1 MSECVFE
8 TGLKEECG
16 VFGIF
21 NTDDNCSAE
30 NIYLG
35 LHSLQHRG
43 QEACGIYCAGD
54 DNFFKIHKG
63 EGLVHNVFNDK
74 ILQEMNGKSG
84 IGHVRYST
92 FGGSSY
98 NNIQPFMFFYGDKN
112 FGLCHNGNIVNSKE
126 LKSMLESQGSIFQA
140 TSDTEVIAHL
150 IHRKGFDNPLQAI
163 KESLN
168 LVVGAFVFL
177 FLIDGNIYCARDKN
191 GLRPLSIGMKENGA
205 YVVASES
212 CALQAVGARHI
223 RDLEPGE
230 VIEISSKGIVSEF
243 YSTQTSMALCSM
255 EYIYFSRPDSDLE
268 GMNVHESRRNAGKIL
283 AQKYPVD
290 ADVVIGVPDSSIS
303 SALGYAFES
312 GIPYDAG
319 LVKNK
324 YMGRSFIEPTQFLRE
339 RTVSL
344 KLTPVKSVVEN
355 KNIVLIDDSI
365 VRGTTLKRIVKILK
379 EANCGDIHIRVS
391 SPAIK
396 YPCFYGVDTGTFEE
410 LIMNRMTKDE
420 LCQYLGATTLE
431 YLEIEDIREAT
442 GQKDLCFAC
451 FSGDY
456 VTPTYD
462 MMKKEN

>member
-1 MSECVFE
+1 MSECVFD

-21 NTDDNCSAE
+21 NTKDNNASE

-43 QEACGIYCAGD
+43 QEACGIYCVGD
-54 DNFFKIHKG
+54 NNYFRLHKA

-74 ILQEMNGKSG
+74 LLQDMHGKSG

-98 NNIQPFMFFYGDKN
+98 NNIQPFMFFYGDRN

-126 LKSMLESQGSIFQA
+126 LKTMLEERGSLFQA

-150 IHRKGFDNPLQAI
+150 INRTGFHNPMQAI

-177 FLIDGNIYCARDKN
+177 FLIDGKIYAARDKN
-191 GLRPLSIGMKENGA
+191 GLRPLSIGMKEDGA

-212 CALQAVGARHI
+212 CALQAVDARHI
-223 RDLEPGE
+223 RDLLPGE
-230 VIEISSKGIVSEF
+230 VIEISENGIKSDF
-243 YSTQTSMALCSM
+243 YSSQTSMSLCAM

-268 GMNVHESRRNAGKIL
+268 GMNVHMSRRNAGKIL
-283 AQKYPVD
+283 AKKYPVN
-290 ADVVIGVPDSSIS
+290 ADVVMGVPDSSIS
-303 SALGYAFES
+303 SALGYSFES

-339 RTVSL
+339 RAVSL
-344 KLTPVKSVVEN
+344 KLTPVKSVVEG

-379 EANCGDIHIRVS
+379 EANCGEIHLRIS
-391 SPAIK
+391 SPPIK

-410 LIMNRMTKDE
+410 LIMNRMTKEE
-420 LCQYLGATTLE
+420 LCLYLGATTLE
-431 YLEIEDIREAT
+431 YLDVDDIKEAT
-442 GQKDLCFAC
+442 GQENLCFAC
-451 FSGDY
+451 FNGKY
-456 VTPTYD
+456 VTPTY
-462 MMKKEN
+462 K